1 MRRMSIYLQIFLLSA
16 VPLIEQRGAIPL
28 GFIHGGVHPLLIF
41 VLAVAGSMLPVPF
54 ILLLVEKVYAWM
66 EKYPKFSRIIKMI
79 DKKVATNQHKFDKY
93 KEIALI
99 TFVAIPLPTTG
110 LWTGSLIAA
119 FLKFDFKR
127 SMLCMLLG
135 GIGSAT
141 IITIICIVAPQLFGL
156 VAG

>member
-1 MRRMSIYLQIFLLSA
+1 MIVPIYLQIFLLSA

-28 GFIHGGVHPLLIF
+28 GFIHGGIHPLLIF

-54 ILLLVEKVYAWM
+54 ILLLFEKIYGWM
-66 EKYPKFSRIIKMI
+66 EQRPKFKKIIKII
-79 DKKVATNQHKFDKY
+79 DKKVAANQHKFDKY

-110 LWTGSLIAA
+110 LWTGSLIASV
-119 FLKFDFKR
+119 LRFDFKR

-135 GIGSAT
+135 GIGSAL
-141 IITIICIVAPQLFGL
+141 IITIVCMVAPHLFGL
-156 VAG
+156 VTS

>member
-1 MRRMSIYLQIFLLSA
+1 MLGMPICLQILLLSA

-41 VLAVAGSMLPVPF
+41 VLAVIGSMLPVPF
-54 ILLLVEKVYAWM
+54 ILLLFEKIYDWM
-66 EKYPKFSRIIKMI
+66 GRYPKFKKVIKII
-79 DKKVATNQHKFDKY
+79 DKKIATHQHKFDKY

-119 FLKFDFKR
+119 VLKFDFKR

-141 IITIICIVAPQLFGL
+141 IITIICVVAPHLFGL
-156 VAG
+156 VAS